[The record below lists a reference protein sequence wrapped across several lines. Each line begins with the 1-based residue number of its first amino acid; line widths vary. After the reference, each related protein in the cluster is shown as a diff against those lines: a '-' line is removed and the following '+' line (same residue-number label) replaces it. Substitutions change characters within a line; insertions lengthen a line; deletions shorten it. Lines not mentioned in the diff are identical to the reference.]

1 MRSSSV
7 TTSGI
12 GGEKTYHDLAR
23 AGGAGARAA
32 RVGEVDAGLLLRAK
46 ESVGEGRVEV
56 SARSRR
62 GGAASGFPKPCSPT
76 VEKEKIRAGERRTRR
91 AFGRRDVVV
100 RVARALE
107 KYRRDHAWST
117 RRTSA
122 ASRT

>member
-1 MRSSSV
+1 MRSSTV

-46 ESVGEGRVEV
+46 KSVGEGRVEV

-62 GGAASGFPKPCSPT
+62 GGAASGFPNPARQRW
-76 VEKEKIRAGERRTRR
+76 EKRKSELASD
-91 AFGRRDVVV
+91 GRGARP
-100 RVARALE
+100 AAATSSCASRALE